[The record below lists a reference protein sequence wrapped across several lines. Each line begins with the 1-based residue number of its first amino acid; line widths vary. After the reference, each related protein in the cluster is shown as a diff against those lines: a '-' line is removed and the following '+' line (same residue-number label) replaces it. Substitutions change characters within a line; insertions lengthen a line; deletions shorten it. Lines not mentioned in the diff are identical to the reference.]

1 LEEHVMTGAM
11 ASATVTVCEHWLR
24 LPQASAACQVRVA
37 VKVLPHAGLVMVLR
51 TIIALESVL
60 LPGVGLLKFHAE
72 PHGTVL
78 SPAQASVGPAHGLVT
93 VVFQVEVLS
102 F

>member
-1 LEEHVMTGAM
+1 MTGAM
-11 ASATVTVCEHWLR
+11 VSTTVTVCEHWLR

-37 VKVLPHAGLVMVLR
+37 AKVLPHAGLVTVLR
-51 TIIALESVL
+51 TTMALESVL
-60 LPGVGLLKFHAE
+60 LPGVGLSKFHAE

-78 SPAQASVGPAHGLVT
+78 LPAQASVGPAHAPVT

-102 F
+102 V